1 MADVKVKSTSNL
13 LEGVGERASTAL
25 GGAKAYPAH
34 VQQFF
39 HDVRLEMKHV
49 TWPSRGDVRG
59 TTIVVV
65 VTVFFFGAYFGICD
79 FLFSRAVDYLLR
91 SFK

>member
-1 MADVKVKSTSNL
+1 MVDVKVKSTSNL

-25 GGAKAYPAH
+25 GGAKAYPAR

-39 HDVRLEMKHV
+39 HDVRLEMRHV
-49 TWPSRGDVRG
+49 TWPSGRDVRG
-59 TTIVVV
+59 TTLVVL
-65 VTVFFFGAYFGICD
+65 VTTLFFGAFFWVCDLVFGRSI
-79 FLFSRAVDYLLR
+79 DYLLR